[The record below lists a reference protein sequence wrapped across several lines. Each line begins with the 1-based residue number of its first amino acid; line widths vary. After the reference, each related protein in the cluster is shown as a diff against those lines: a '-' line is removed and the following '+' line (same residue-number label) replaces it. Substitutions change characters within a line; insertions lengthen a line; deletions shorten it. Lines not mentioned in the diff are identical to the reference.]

1 MENLEAMAIRQSD
14 VIQVSSVSK
23 VGSAQITVEYAWGKD
38 MDEAFLDLQK
48 AASSFGQNQNIDEL
62 NITQHDPNTSP
73 VLLIGLSHQSIT
85 DMNEL
90 RKVAQNYIRNEL
102 IRLEGVADLEVA
114 GAEENEV
121 VIETS
126 QYLLDSYGLTLDELN
141 SRIQNFNQSISG
153 GSITEMGL
161 RYVVKGVSLLKDL
174 NDKPAFLMCGIE
186 ELSPNRFQ
194 PRKDFNDQDQK
205 QLVASIRKSGIIQPI
220 IVRKSDS
227 GYEIIAGERRWRAAQ
242 QAGLSSVPVI
252 IRDAQDLDL
261 AELSLIENIQREALN
276 PVEEAEA
283 YQTLTGTFNLSQEE
297 LASRVGKDRSTI
309 ANAIRLLQLPAAV
322 KTALIEKKITT
333 GHARP
338 LLSLASPREQI
349 DALEI
354 ILKKG
359 LTVRET
365 ERLIQDARKDMPER
379 KKTKPDPYI
388 ADLEKTLSRHLMTR
402 VQISSLHKERGTIE
416 IRFNSEEDLNRLY
429 RILMGDQ

>member
-1 MENLEAMAIRQSD
+1 MPPKSSLGRGLGAMFPD
-14 VIQVSSVSK
+14 
-23 VGSAQITVEYAWGKD
+23 
-38 MDEAFLDLQK
+38 
-48 AASSFGQNQNIDEL
+48 
-62 NITQHDPNTSP
+62 
-73 VLLIGLSHQSIT
+73 
-85 DMNEL
+85 
-90 RKVAQNYIRNEL
+90 
-102 IRLEGVADLEVA
+102 
-114 GAEENEV
+114 
-121 VIETS
+121 
-126 QYLLDSYGLTLDELN
+126 
-141 SRIQNFNQSISG
+141 
-153 GSITEMGL
+153 
-161 RYVVKGVSLLKDL
+161 LLKDL

>member
-1 MENLEAMAIRQSD
+1 MPPKSSLGRGLGAMFPD
-14 VIQVSSVSK
+14 
-23 VGSAQITVEYAWGKD
+23 
-38 MDEAFLDLQK
+38 
-48 AASSFGQNQNIDEL
+48 
-62 NITQHDPNTSP
+62 
-73 VLLIGLSHQSIT
+73 
-85 DMNEL
+85 
-90 RKVAQNYIRNEL
+90 
-102 IRLEGVADLEVA
+102 
-114 GAEENEV
+114 
-121 VIETS
+121 
-126 QYLLDSYGLTLDELN
+126 
-141 SRIQNFNQSISG
+141 
-153 GSITEMGL
+153 
-161 RYVVKGVSLLKDL
+161 LLKDL

-194 PRKDFNDQDQK
+194 PRKDFNDQDQQ

-242 QAGLSSVPVI
+242 QAGLSSVPVM
-252 IRDAQDLDL
+252 IRDAQDLDV

-349 DALEI
+349 TALEI

-416 IRFNSEEDLNRLY
+416 IRFNSEEDLNRLF

>member
-1 MENLEAMAIRQSD
+1 MPPKSSLGRGLGAMFPD
-14 VIQVSSVSK
+14 
-23 VGSAQITVEYAWGKD
+23 
-38 MDEAFLDLQK
+38 
-48 AASSFGQNQNIDEL
+48 
-62 NITQHDPNTSP
+62 
-73 VLLIGLSHQSIT
+73 
-85 DMNEL
+85 
-90 RKVAQNYIRNEL
+90 
-102 IRLEGVADLEVA
+102 
-114 GAEENEV
+114 
-121 VIETS
+121 
-126 QYLLDSYGLTLDELN
+126 
-141 SRIQNFNQSISG
+141 
-153 GSITEMGL
+153 
-161 RYVVKGVSLLKDL
+161 LLKDL

-349 DALEI
+349 TALEI

-416 IRFNSEEDLNRLY
+416 IRFNSEEDLNRLF

>member
-1 MENLEAMAIRQSD
+1 MPPKSSLGRGLGAMFPD
-14 VIQVSSVSK
+14 
-23 VGSAQITVEYAWGKD
+23 
-38 MDEAFLDLQK
+38 
-48 AASSFGQNQNIDEL
+48 
-62 NITQHDPNTSP
+62 
-73 VLLIGLSHQSIT
+73 
-85 DMNEL
+85 
-90 RKVAQNYIRNEL
+90 
-102 IRLEGVADLEVA
+102 
-114 GAEENEV
+114 
-121 VIETS
+121 
-126 QYLLDSYGLTLDELN
+126 
-141 SRIQNFNQSISG
+141 
-153 GSITEMGL
+153 
-161 RYVVKGVSLLKDL
+161 LLKDL

-242 QAGLSSVPVI
+242 QAGLSSVPVM
-252 IRDAQDLDL
+252 IRDAQDLDV

-416 IRFNSEEDLNRLY
+416 IRFNSEEDLNRLF

>member
-1 MENLEAMAIRQSD
+1 MPPKSSLGRGLGAMFPD
-14 VIQVSSVSK
+14 
-23 VGSAQITVEYAWGKD
+23 
-38 MDEAFLDLQK
+38 
-48 AASSFGQNQNIDEL
+48 
-62 NITQHDPNTSP
+62 
-73 VLLIGLSHQSIT
+73 
-85 DMNEL
+85 
-90 RKVAQNYIRNEL
+90 
-102 IRLEGVADLEVA
+102 
-114 GAEENEV
+114 
-121 VIETS
+121 
-126 QYLLDSYGLTLDELN
+126 
-141 SRIQNFNQSISG
+141 
-153 GSITEMGL
+153 
-161 RYVVKGVSLLKDL
+161 LLKDL

-416 IRFNSEEDLNRLY
+416 IRFNSEEDLNRLF
-429 RILMGDQ
+429 RILTGDQ

>member
-1 MENLEAMAIRQSD
+1 MPPKSSLGRGLGAMFPD
-14 VIQVSSVSK
+14 
-23 VGSAQITVEYAWGKD
+23 
-38 MDEAFLDLQK
+38 
-48 AASSFGQNQNIDEL
+48 
-62 NITQHDPNTSP
+62 
-73 VLLIGLSHQSIT
+73 
-85 DMNEL
+85 
-90 RKVAQNYIRNEL
+90 
-102 IRLEGVADLEVA
+102 
-114 GAEENEV
+114 
-121 VIETS
+121 
-126 QYLLDSYGLTLDELN
+126 
-141 SRIQNFNQSISG
+141 
-153 GSITEMGL
+153 
-161 RYVVKGVSLLKDL
+161 LLKDL

-194 PRKDFNDQDQK
+194 PRKDFNDQDQQ

-242 QAGLSSVPVI
+242 QAGLSSVPVM
-252 IRDAQDLDL
+252 IRDAQDLDV

-283 YQTLTGTFNLSQEE
+283 YQTLTGKFNLSQEE

-349 DALEI
+349 TALEI

-402 VQISSLHKERGTIE
+402 VQIRRLHKERGTIE
-416 IRFNSEEDLNRLY
+416 IRFNSEEDLNRLF
-429 RILMGDQ
+429 RIFMDEQ

>member
-1 MENLEAMAIRQSD
+1 MPPKSSLGRGLGAMFPD
-14 VIQVSSVSK
+14 
-23 VGSAQITVEYAWGKD
+23 
-38 MDEAFLDLQK
+38 
-48 AASSFGQNQNIDEL
+48 
-62 NITQHDPNTSP
+62 
-73 VLLIGLSHQSIT
+73 
-85 DMNEL
+85 
-90 RKVAQNYIRNEL
+90 
-102 IRLEGVADLEVA
+102 
-114 GAEENEV
+114 
-121 VIETS
+121 
-126 QYLLDSYGLTLDELN
+126 
-141 SRIQNFNQSISG
+141 
-153 GSITEMGL
+153 
-161 RYVVKGVSLLKDL
+161 LLKDL

-365 ERLIQDARKDMPER
+365 
-379 KKTKPDPYI
+379 
-388 ADLEKTLSRHLMTR
+388 
-402 VQISSLHKERGTIE
+402 
-416 IRFNSEEDLNRLY
+416 
-429 RILMGDQ
+429 

>member
-1 MENLEAMAIRQSD
+1 MFPD
-14 VIQVSSVSK
+14 
-23 VGSAQITVEYAWGKD
+23 
-38 MDEAFLDLQK
+38 
-48 AASSFGQNQNIDEL
+48 
-62 NITQHDPNTSP
+62 
-73 VLLIGLSHQSIT
+73 
-85 DMNEL
+85 
-90 RKVAQNYIRNEL
+90 
-102 IRLEGVADLEVA
+102 
-114 GAEENEV
+114 
-121 VIETS
+121 
-126 QYLLDSYGLTLDELN
+126 
-141 SRIQNFNQSISG
+141 
-153 GSITEMGL
+153 
-161 RYVVKGVSLLKDL
+161 LLKDL

-416 IRFNSEEDLNRLY
+416 IRFNSEEDLNRLF

>member
-1 MENLEAMAIRQSD
+1 MPPKSSLGRGLGAMFPD
-14 VIQVSSVSK
+14 
-23 VGSAQITVEYAWGKD
+23 
-38 MDEAFLDLQK
+38 
-48 AASSFGQNQNIDEL
+48 
-62 NITQHDPNTSP
+62 
-73 VLLIGLSHQSIT
+73 
-85 DMNEL
+85 
-90 RKVAQNYIRNEL
+90 
-102 IRLEGVADLEVA
+102 
-114 GAEENEV
+114 
-121 VIETS
+121 
-126 QYLLDSYGLTLDELN
+126 
-141 SRIQNFNQSISG
+141 
-153 GSITEMGL
+153 
-161 RYVVKGVSLLKDL
+161 LLKDL

-194 PRKDFNDQDQK
+194 PRKDFNDQDQQ

-242 QAGLSSVPVI
+242 QAGLSSVPVM
-252 IRDAQDLDL
+252 IRDAQDLDV

-283 YQTLTGTFNLSQEE
+283 YQTLTGKFNLSQEE

-402 VQISSLHKERGTIE
+402 VQIRRLHKERGTIE
-416 IRFNSEEDLNRLY
+416 IRFNSEEDLNRLF
-429 RILMGDQ
+429 RIFMDEQ

>member
-1 MENLEAMAIRQSD
+1 MPPKSSLGRGLGAMFPD
-14 VIQVSSVSK
+14 
-23 VGSAQITVEYAWGKD
+23 
-38 MDEAFLDLQK
+38 
-48 AASSFGQNQNIDEL
+48 
-62 NITQHDPNTSP
+62 
-73 VLLIGLSHQSIT
+73 
-85 DMNEL
+85 
-90 RKVAQNYIRNEL
+90 
-102 IRLEGVADLEVA
+102 
-114 GAEENEV
+114 
-121 VIETS
+121 
-126 QYLLDSYGLTLDELN
+126 
-141 SRIQNFNQSISG
+141 
-153 GSITEMGL
+153 
-161 RYVVKGVSLLKDL
+161 LLKDL

-402 VQISSLHKERGTIE
+402 VQIRRLHKERGTIE
-416 IRFNSEEDLNRLY
+416 IRFNSEEDLNRLF
-429 RILMGDQ
+429 RIFMDEQ

>member
-1 MENLEAMAIRQSD
+1 MPPKSSLGRGLGAMFPD
-14 VIQVSSVSK
+14 
-23 VGSAQITVEYAWGKD
+23 
-38 MDEAFLDLQK
+38 
-48 AASSFGQNQNIDEL
+48 
-62 NITQHDPNTSP
+62 
-73 VLLIGLSHQSIT
+73 
-85 DMNEL
+85 
-90 RKVAQNYIRNEL
+90 
-102 IRLEGVADLEVA
+102 
-114 GAEENEV
+114 
-121 VIETS
+121 
-126 QYLLDSYGLTLDELN
+126 
-141 SRIQNFNQSISG
+141 
-153 GSITEMGL
+153 
-161 RYVVKGVSLLKDL
+161 LLKDL

-194 PRKDFNDQDQK
+194 PRKDFNDQDQQ

-416 IRFNSEEDLNRLY
+416 IRFNSEEDLNRLF

>member
-1 MENLEAMAIRQSD
+1 MPPKSSLGRGLGAMFPD
-14 VIQVSSVSK
+14 
-23 VGSAQITVEYAWGKD
+23 
-38 MDEAFLDLQK
+38 
-48 AASSFGQNQNIDEL
+48 
-62 NITQHDPNTSP
+62 
-73 VLLIGLSHQSIT
+73 
-85 DMNEL
+85 
-90 RKVAQNYIRNEL
+90 
-102 IRLEGVADLEVA
+102 
-114 GAEENEV
+114 
-121 VIETS
+121 
-126 QYLLDSYGLTLDELN
+126 
-141 SRIQNFNQSISG
+141 
-153 GSITEMGL
+153 
-161 RYVVKGVSLLKDL
+161 LLKDL

-416 IRFNSEEDLNRLY
+416 IRFNSEEDLNRLF

>member
-1 MENLEAMAIRQSD
+1 MPPKSSLGRGLGAMFPD
-14 VIQVSSVSK
+14 
-23 VGSAQITVEYAWGKD
+23 
-38 MDEAFLDLQK
+38 
-48 AASSFGQNQNIDEL
+48 
-62 NITQHDPNTSP
+62 
-73 VLLIGLSHQSIT
+73 
-85 DMNEL
+85 
-90 RKVAQNYIRNEL
+90 
-102 IRLEGVADLEVA
+102 
-114 GAEENEV
+114 
-121 VIETS
+121 
-126 QYLLDSYGLTLDELN
+126 
-141 SRIQNFNQSISG
+141 
-153 GSITEMGL
+153 
-161 RYVVKGVSLLKDL
+161 LLKEL

-186 ELSPNRFQ
+186 ELTPNRFQ

-252 IRDAQDLDL
+252 IRDAQDLDV

-283 YQTLTGTFNLSQEE
+283 YQTLTGKFNLTQED
-297 LASRVGKDRSTI
+297 LSSRVGKDRSTI
-309 ANAIRLLQLPAAV
+309 ANTIRLLQLPAAV

-338 LLSLASPREQI
+338 LLSLESPREQI
-349 DALEI
+349 TALEI

-365 ERLIQDARKDMPER
+365 ERLIQDVRKDMPDR

-388 ADLEKTLSRHLMTR
+388 ADMEKTLSRHLMTR
-402 VQISSLHKERGTIE
+402 VQIRRLHKERGTIE
-416 IRFNSEEDLNRLY
+416 IRFNSEEDLNRLF
-429 RILMGDQ
+429 RILMDEQ

>member
-1 MENLEAMAIRQSD
+1 MPPKSSLGRGLGAMFPD
-14 VIQVSSVSK
+14 
-23 VGSAQITVEYAWGKD
+23 
-38 MDEAFLDLQK
+38 
-48 AASSFGQNQNIDEL
+48 
-62 NITQHDPNTSP
+62 
-73 VLLIGLSHQSIT
+73 
-85 DMNEL
+85 
-90 RKVAQNYIRNEL
+90 
-102 IRLEGVADLEVA
+102 
-114 GAEENEV
+114 
-121 VIETS
+121 
-126 QYLLDSYGLTLDELN
+126 
-141 SRIQNFNQSISG
+141 
-153 GSITEMGL
+153 
-161 RYVVKGVSLLKDL
+161 LLKDL
-174 NDKPAFLMCGIE
+174 NDQPAFLMCGIE
-186 ELSPNRFQ
+186 ELTPNRFQ
-194 PRKDFNDQDQK
+194 PRKDFNEQDQK
-205 QLVASIRKSGIIQPI
+205 KLVASIRKSGIIQPI
-220 IVRKSDS
+220 VVRKSAS

-416 IRFNSEEDLNRLY
+416 IRFNSEEDLNRLF

>member
-1 MENLEAMAIRQSD
+1 MPPKSSLGRGLGAMFPD
-14 VIQVSSVSK
+14 
-23 VGSAQITVEYAWGKD
+23 
-38 MDEAFLDLQK
+38 
-48 AASSFGQNQNIDEL
+48 
-62 NITQHDPNTSP
+62 
-73 VLLIGLSHQSIT
+73 
-85 DMNEL
+85 
-90 RKVAQNYIRNEL
+90 
-102 IRLEGVADLEVA
+102 
-114 GAEENEV
+114 
-121 VIETS
+121 
-126 QYLLDSYGLTLDELN
+126 
-141 SRIQNFNQSISG
+141 
-153 GSITEMGL
+153 
-161 RYVVKGVSLLKDL
+161 LLKDL

-252 IRDAQDLDL
+252 IRDAQDLDV

-416 IRFNSEEDLNRLY
+416 IRFNSEEDLNRLF